1 MDAPRKATIRIS
13 QLSARYVKPGASREE
28 RLMAARGEAPVASS
42 DVVAVLFLLSR
53 DEDPEVSSSAL
64 EGLRNLT
71 GETLL
76 QSCASPDTHPRIL
89 ALLSRM
95 HFMNEAVAEAIA
107 GNPSADDEA
116 RSYIAGRENPQSLLI
131 PENGPSDETAPEDH
145 EDVAGRSGDGEK
157 EEDDD
162 SLAEDEEEFR
172 SKYQLAQEMG
182 ISEKIKMAI
191 TGDKEWRMLLIKDTN
206 KLVSGAVIKN
216 PRLTEAEVL
225 FIAKSPLNNDD
236 LIRDICVNKEWV
248 KNYQI
253 KKALVENSKTPLH
266 HALRFLSTLTEK
278 DLGMLAKSK
287 NVSSIIATQA
297 RRTLLNKKKE

>member
-1 MDAPRKATIRIS
+1 
-13 QLSARYVKPGASREE
+13 
-28 RLMAARGEAPVASS
+28 MAARGEAPVASS

>member
-13 QLSARYVKPGASREE
+13 QLSARYVKPGAPREE
-28 RLMAARGEAPVASS
+28 RLKAACGEAPVASS

-53 DEDPEVSSSAL
+53 DADPEVSSSAL

-89 ALLSRM
+89 ALLSKM
-95 HFMNEAVAEAIA
+95 HFMNEVVAEAIA

-116 RSYIAGRENPQSLLI
+116 RSYIAGRENPQSLI
-131 PENGPSDETAPEDH
+131 APENGPSDETAPEDP
-145 EDVAGRSGDGEK
+145 EDVAGRSDDGEK

-266 HALRFLSTLTEK
+266 HALRFLSSLTEK

>member
-13 QLSARYVKPGASREE
+13 QSSARFVKPGTSRED
-28 RLMAARGEAPVASS
+28 RLKAARGEAPVASS
-42 DVVAVLFLLSR
+42 DLVAVLFLLSR
-53 DEDPEVSSSAL
+53 DTDPEVSSTAL

-76 QSCASPDTHPRIL
+76 HSCASPDTHPRIL
-89 ALLSRM
+89 ALLARM
-95 HFMNEAVAEAIA
+95 HFRNEAAAEAIA

-116 RSYIAGRENPQSLLI
+116 RSYIVARENTESLI
-131 PENGPSDETAPEDH
+131 TTENAPYDEPSPEDH
-145 EDVAGRSGDGEK
+145 EDVDGRSSDAEK
-157 EEDDD
+157 GEDDE
-162 SLAEDEEEFR
+162 SPGEDEEEFR

-225 FIAKSPLNNDD
+225 LIAKSPLNNDD
-236 LIRDICVNKEWV
+236 LIRDICGNKEWI

-266 HALRFLSTLTEK
+266 HALRFLSSLTEK
-278 DLGMLAKSK
+278 DLGLLAKSK

>member
-13 QLSARYVKPGASREE
+13 QSSARYVKSGAPREE
-28 RLMAARGEAPVASS
+28 RLKAARGEAPVAPS

-53 DEDPEVSSSAL
+53 DADPEVSSSAL
-64 EGLRNLT
+64 EGLRHLT
-71 GETLL
+71 EETLL
-76 QSCASPDTHPRIL
+76 QSCSSPDTHPRIL
-89 ALLSRM
+89 ALLAKM
-95 HFMNEAVAEAIA
+95 HFRNEAAAKAIA

-116 RSYIAGRENPQSLLI
+116 RSYIAGRESPDPLI
-131 PENGPSDETAPEDH
+131 APEDASSDETEPEDPA
-145 EDVAGRSGDGEK
+145 DVEGRSDDAEK
-157 EEDDD
+157 GEDDNA
-162 SLAEDEEEFR
+162 LGEDEEEFR

-206 KLVSGAVIKN
+206 KLISGAVIKN

-253 KKALVENSKTPLH
+253 RKALVENSKTPLH
-266 HALRFLSTLTEK
+266 HALRFLSSLTEK